1 MADLTHWATET
12 PGALAIVSAA
22 GNRTFAELD
31 ANANRLA
38 RALRNR
44 GLAAGDA
51 VALLASNRPAF
62 VETVYACQRA
72 GFRITPVNWHLT
84 AEEAAYIVDDC
95 EAKALIATDDVAAL
109 ARECLR
115 AAPACKVALLSSSPT
130 GSESAQFLLGF
141 RTSSARGAFPSG
153 AE

>member
-1 MADLTHWATET
+1 MPDLTHWATTT
-12 PGALAIVSAA
+12 PDALAIVSAA
-22 GNRTFAELD
+22 GDRTFGELD

-44 GLAAGDA
+44 GLGAGDA

-62 VETVYACQRA
+62 VETVYACTRA
-72 GFRITPVNWHLT
+72 GFRFTPVNWHLT

-115 AAPACKVALLSSSPT
+115 AGTGALSPC
-130 GSESAQFLLGF
+130 F
-141 RTSSARGAFPSG
+141 FPRVG
-153 AE
+153 MA